1 MRFSFC
7 SAVTPERLT
16 KTKEN
21 TVSTEPRINDRIR
34 TPQIRLIGHTG
45 EQVGVVDI
53 DTALKMAD
61 EVGLDLVE
69 IAPEANPPVFKI
81 MDFGKY
87 KYEVAQKAR
96 EARAN
101 QTHIVVKEVR
111 LTPKIEIH
119 DYETKRNQVEKFL
132 KGGDKVKVTMKF
144 RGREQTRP
152 ELGYKM
158 LQRLATDIAEFG
170 FIEFAPKQEGRN
182 MTMVIA
188 RRRETEAV
196 AEAKAARGRKPM
208 SQHRQGMENKDAK
221 DETHSGAKK
230 TFALQV
236 PKDHARALGSDTTRA
251 QPASPAVSQP
261 SSQPNQ
267 PSQ

>member
-1 MRFSFC
+1 MRAGLSDERLFLLPLRFSFAALLHQ
-7 SAVTPERLT
+7 SVHT
-16 KTKEN
+16 
-21 TVSTEPRINDRIR
+21 TEGAQITTDPRINDRIR
-34 TPQIRLIGHTG
+34 TPEIRLIGYTG

-69 IAPEANPPVFKI
+69 IAPDANPPVCKI

-96 EARAN
+96 EARQN

-111 LTPKIEIH
+111 LTPKIETH

-152 ELGYKM
+152 EMGYKL
-158 LQRLATDIAEFG
+158 LQRLAEDVAEFA
-170 FIEFAPKQEGRN
+170 FVEFAPKQEGRN
-182 MTMVIA
+182 MTMVLGPTKKK
-188 RRRETEAV
+188 TEAV
-196 AEAKAARGRKPM
+196 AEAKAARK
-208 SQHRQGMENKDAK
+208 AK
-221 DETHSGAKK
+221 AEAAVETTDGA
-230 TFALQV
+230 
-236 PKDHARALGSDTTRA
+236 
-251 QPASPAVSQP
+251 
-261 SSQPNQ
+261 
-267 PSQ
+267 

>member
-1 MRFSFC
+1 M
-7 SAVTPERLT
+7 
-16 KTKEN
+16 
-21 TVSTEPRINDRIR
+21 
-34 TPQIRLIGHTG
+34 IGYTG

-69 IAPEANPPVFKI
+69 IAPDANPPVCKI

-96 EARAN
+96 EARQN

-111 LTPKIEIH
+111 LTPKIENH
-119 DYETKRNQVEKFL
+119 DYETKRAQVEKFL

-158 LQRLATDIAEFG
+158 LLRLAQDIAEVG
-170 FIEFAPKQEGRN
+170 FVEFAPKQEGRN
-182 MTMVIA
+182 MTMVLGPTKKK
-188 RRRETEAV
+188 TEAV
-196 AEAKAARGRKPM
+196 AEAKAARK
-208 SQHRQGMENKDAK
+208 AK
-221 DETHSGAKK
+221 AVAAAGTTDGA
-230 TFALQV
+230 
-236 PKDHARALGSDTTRA
+236 
-251 QPASPAVSQP
+251 
-261 SSQPNQ
+261 
-267 PSQ
+267 